1 MSDKLKV
8 VFAPGCFDEFDGTQE
23 ELEEFMAEIQRAVA
37 DPDFLSNSELVD
49 LDTVADEDPE
59 LAAILERQL
68 NNLPHTR
75 H

>member
-8 VFAPGCFDEFDGTQE
+8 VFAPGCFDEFKGTQE
-23 ELEEFMAEIQRAVA
+23 ELEEFMTAIQQAVA
-37 DPDFLSNSELVD
+37 DPDFLANSQAVD
-49 LDTVADEDPE
+49 LATIADEDPE
-59 LAAILERQL
+59 LAAILDRQL